1 MDQES
6 PRGER
11 SERSALAQKRI
22 NSFYWVGA
30 LLLTLGVR
38 LYLFRNYYTINNDGV
53 LYIEAA
59 RHFWEGDWAAGLA
72 SFYPP
77 LFPLMIAAV
86 YPLLGDWELAGQF
99 WPLLLSLVMTLP
111 LFGLLSSIY
120 GQRVARVALLFYGVS
135 PYVARLSLEVRTEI
149 PYTFFLV
156 LSLYLLQRGLGD
168 RKPLLLFLMGIVS
181 ALAYLVRPEGAG
193 LLIVGVSF
201 LLYRRW
207 IAERSERIAL
217 KVSVLIL
224 GFVIFSA
231 PYIFYLRWDTG
242 DWAISRKTGLVFSMA
257 LARQGWD
264 WDESAAGDSSQV
276 RIADFVAAHPLTYL
290 RKVVADAFRSL
301 GFYFEALHYSYLPFL
316 FAGWFL
322 FFHGSFWKKGDFLF
336 LVVVVFYLGTFALI
350 YVTRR
355 YGVPLVP
362 LSLGWVASGYIFL
375 VDRLGN
381 FAQSRRRSYWV
392 AALLALFVA
401 GTLPKTLQAIGLDK
415 FYLRQA
421 GAYLKGKAGAIIGT
435 NNARVAFYAEGENR
449 VRLVNAE
456 DLPVLLEKGA
466 DYLALDE
473 AGLRETGWSLP
484 EYGWLAEKEFS
495 YGRKERLV
503 IFRKVG
509 SG

>member
-1 MDQES
+1 MDQGG
-6 PRGER
+6 PRRER
-11 SERSALAQKRI
+11 PERSALAEKRI
-22 NSFYWVGA
+22 NSFYWVGS

-59 RHFWEGDWAAGLA
+59 RHFWEGDWVAGLA

-77 LFPLMIAAV
+77 VFPLMIAAV

-135 PYVARLSLEVRTEI
+135 PYVARLSVEVRTEI

-168 RKPLLLFLMGIVS
+168 RKPLPLFLMGIVS

-207 IAERSERIAL
+207 IAERPERIAL

-231 PYIFYLRWDTG
+231 PYILYLRWDTG
-242 DWAISRKTGLVFSMA
+242 DWTISRKTGLVFSMA

-336 LVVVVFYLGTFALI
+336 FVVVVFYLGTFALI

-355 YGVPLVP
+355 YGIPLAA
-362 LSLGWVASGYIFL
+362 LSLGWVA
-375 VDRLGN
+375 LGFVAMRDYFDN
-381 FAQSRRRSYWV
+381 RWGKRSV
-392 AALLALFVA
+392 VLTGIVLFFFTA
-401 GTLPKTLQAIGLDK
+401 GTLPKTLQAIGKDK
-415 FYLRQA
+415 FYLREA
-421 GAYLKGKAGAIIGT
+421 GTYLKERPGSPTIVTT
-435 NNARVAFYAEGENR
+435 NGRVAFYAGGENR
-449 VRLVNAE
+449 IVLKDPRDLSTLLVS
-456 DLPVLLEKGA
+456 A
-466 DYLALDE
+466 DGSYLALD
-473 AGLRETGWSLP
+473 RESYKQAESSFREQGWVFDR
-484 EYGWLAEKEFS
+484 EFS
-495 YGRKERLV
+495 SGREGLSVLRRAAV
-503 IFRKVG
+503 P
-509 SG
+509 

>member
-1 MDQES
+1 MRAIAENKS
-6 PRGER
+6 IGRFYWIG
-11 SERSALAQKRI
+11 ALAL
-22 NSFYWVGA
+22 A
-30 LLLTLGVR
+30 LGVR
-38 LYLFRNYYTINNDGV
+38 LYLFTRYYTINNDGV

-59 RHFWEGDWAAGLA
+59 RHFWEGRWGEGMA

-77 LFPLMIAAV
+77 LFPLMIAGV
-86 YPLLGDWELAGQF
+86 YPLLGDWEFAGQF
-99 WPLLLSLVMTLP
+99 WPLLLSLLMLLP
-111 LFGLLSSIY
+111 LFGLLSRIY

-156 LSLYLLQRGLGD
+156 LSLYLLQRGLDD
-168 RKPLLLFLMGIVS
+168 RKLLLLFLMGVIS

-193 LLIVGVSF
+193 LLIVGVSL

-231 PYIFYLRWDTG
+231 PYLLYLRWDTG
-242 DWAISRKTGLVFSMA
+242 EWAISRKTGLVFSMA
-257 LARQGWD
+257 LARQGWNR
-264 WDESAAGDSSQV
+264 DESAAGDSSQV
-276 RIADFVAAHPLTYL
+276 RITDFVASHPLSYL
-290 RKVVADAFRSL
+290 NKVFADSLRSL

-322 FFHGSFWKKGDFLF
+322 FFRGRFWEKGDFLF

-381 FAQSRRRSYWV
+381 FVRSRHRSYWV
-392 AALLALFVA
+392 GALLALFVA
-401 GTLPKTLQAIGLDK
+401 GTLPKTLQAIGWDK

-421 GAYLKGKAGAIIGT
+421 GAYLKAKAGATIAT
-435 NNARVAFYAEGENR
+435 NNGRVAFYAEGENR

-456 DLPVLLEKGA
+456 DLPVLLGKGA

-473 AGLRETGWSLP
+473 AGLRLTGRSLA
-484 EYGWLAEKEFS
+484 EHGWLVEKEFS
-495 YGRKERLV
+495 YERKERLV
-503 IFRKVG
+503 IFRKAG